1 LMVPEPGPEGGREAK
16 LSGRGGQ
23 GGRDR
28 QDSNARG
35 SGGRDRNGEIKIK
48 ITSKM
53 IPEGRRQNPKKRRG
67 IANGRLKMA
76 D

>member
-1 LMVPEPGPEGGREAK
+1 M
-16 LSGRGGQ
+16 
-23 GGRDR
+23 DR
-28 QDSNARG
+28 VDGMDSVLTLAAQ
-35 SGGRDRNGEIKIK
+35 GGRDRNGEIKIK